1 MHWYDQALLDE
12 PVVLT
17 LSSFKAIFPD
27 CNEPALWLDVIQR
40 GLTRYGI
47 EDPHEIALF
56 LAHIG
61 HESRD
66 MDFMDESLYY
76 SVSRLMVVWPHD
88 FPTRESAMPYAGNEV
103 RLGDKVYGD
112 RLGNQAPGDG
122 YKYRG
127 RGLINITGLGNYQQC
142 QDDTGL
148 MIVDTPDRVASEP
161 ETALE
166 TSLWFWDAYVTGSSI
181 KTTTRQVNG
190 GYNGLEDRTRR
201 YRTALSFLSA

>member
-1 MHWYDQALLDE
+1 MNWYDQALLDE
-12 PVVLT
+12 PVTLT
-17 LSSFKAIFPD
+17 LDAFKAIFPD
-27 CNEPALWLDVIQR
+27 CNKPSLWLEAIQR
-40 GLTRYGI
+40 GLSRYGI
-47 EDPHEIALF
+47 EDPQEIALF

-66 MDFMDESLYY
+66 MDFLEESLYY

-88 FPTRESAMPYAGNEV
+88 FPTRESAFPYAGNET

-112 RLGNQAPGDG
+112 RLGNLAPGDG

-127 RGLINITGLGNYQQC
+127 RGLINLTGLGNYTEC
-142 QDDTGL
+142 QEATGL
-148 MIVDTPDRVASEP
+148 MIVEAPDKLAEEP
-161 ETALE
+161 NAAVEA
-166 TSLWFWDAYVTGSSI
+166 SLWFWAAYVTGSDI

-201 YRTALSFLSA
+201 YRIATSYLSA